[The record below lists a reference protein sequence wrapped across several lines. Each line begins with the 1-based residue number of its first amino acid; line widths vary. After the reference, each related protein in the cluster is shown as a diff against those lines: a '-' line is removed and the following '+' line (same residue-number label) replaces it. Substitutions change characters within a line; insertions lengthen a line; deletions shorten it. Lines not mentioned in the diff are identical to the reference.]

1 MSKTEQEMCKIS
13 EKLWSNP
20 ELPLME
26 YKAAELV
33 SGWLKNNGFS
43 VKENLCNIPT
53 AFKAVY
59 GEGKPN
65 IGFLLEY
72 DALPGLSNDKT
83 AYQCTLGQKAGHG
96 CLHNHIAPANG
107 GAAIMVKDYLEA
119 LRASGRKVSGTIT
132 VVGCPAEEI
141 LYGKVALLGQ
151 GAFEGIDILL
161 TSHADYQNAAM
172 SRPTLSALGT
182 EFLFT
187 GTAGHTGIARK
198 GNALYALESFV
209 QIIQKFQMHNNNGVR
224 IEHAIRNGGIAPNI
238 NTDKASIW
246 LNLRA
251 ADYEQMIAVY
261 NKIRQAATAVENM
274 QDVHVKEGFIAAARG
289 YLPNDTLADVLYQKM
304 KMEDTDIYTGEE
316 KILLEKMAG
325 EITGEEKNDLQVDL
339 TPKLIKE
346 GIEDY
351 SQDDGDVSWRIPLGR
366 VNWALPL
373 SIPLHHW
380 AATAVAGMELSYKG
394 MILAKRVLGKA
405 AIHMLEQPEIV
416 DKAREELKVRIS
428 NTVVKPPMYNPDK
441 DFAAK
446 AEKFWEDAWI

>member
-1 MSKTEQEMCKIS
+1 MSNIELEMCKIS

-20 ELPLME
+20 ELALME

-72 DALPGLSNDKT
+72 DALPGLSNDRT
-83 AYQCTLGQKAGHG
+83 VYQCSLGQKAGHG

-119 LRASGRKVSGTIT
+119 LKASGKKVSGTIT

-141 LYGKVALLGQ
+141 LYGKVALLGL
-151 GAFEGIDILL
+151 GAFNEIDILL

-187 GTAGHTGIARK
+187 GTAGHTGIARE

-209 QIIQKFQMHNNNGVR
+209 QIIQKFQSYNRNSVR

-238 NTDKASIW
+238 NTDKASVW

-251 ADYEQMIAVY
+251 TDYEQMIVVY
-261 NKIRQAATAVENM
+261 NKIRQAAVAVESM
-274 QDVHVKEGFIAAARG
+274 QDVHVKEGFIAATRG

-304 KMEDTDIYTGEE
+304 IREDTDIYTEDE
-316 KILLEKMAG
+316 KVLLKKIAKG
-325 EITGEEKNDLQVDL
+325 ITGEEKSDLQIDL

-351 SQDDGDVSWRIPLGR
+351 SQDDGEVSWRIPLGR
-366 VNWALPL
+366 VNWALPTF
-373 SIPLHHW
+373 IPLHHW

-405 AIHMLEQPEIV
+405 AIQIFEQPEIV
-416 DKAREELKVRIS
+416 DKAKRELKERTR

-441 DFAAK
+441 DFAVK
-446 AEKFWEDAWI
+446 AEDFWEDAWI